1 MSRTAGAPAPA
12 PGPVTVVLSR
22 RARPGRRD
30 ALEAWLRG
38 VTAAA
43 AAFPGHLGAEVH
55 RPSPPEQPDHVL
67 VFRFASAEDL
77 ERWNRSPE
85 RAEWLARAEPLTDGA
100 PTAVVLTGME
110 GWFALPGRA
119 VRPPPRWKTAV
130 VTAPV
135 IFVLVVGLSVTAGP
149 VLDRLPLL
157 LRTAVTTVLL
167 VGTMTWVVMPPL
179 TRLLRGWLFPRL

>member
-1 MSRTAGAPAPA
+1 MTRTTAAPVPA

-22 RARPGRRD
+22 RARPGRHD
-30 ALEAWLRG
+30 ALETWLRG
-38 VTAAA
+38 VTAVA

-130 VTAPV
+130 LTAPV
-135 IFVLVVGLSVTAGP
+135 IFVLVVGLSLTVGP